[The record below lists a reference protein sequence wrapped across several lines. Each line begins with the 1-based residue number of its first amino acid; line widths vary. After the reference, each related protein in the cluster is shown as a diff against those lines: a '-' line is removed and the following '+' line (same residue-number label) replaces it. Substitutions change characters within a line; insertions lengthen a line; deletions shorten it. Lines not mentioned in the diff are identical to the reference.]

1 MRLQDRMC
9 VLTTMLILLILCFSI
24 NISKLKEAATRS
36 CNMLLDHMT
45 AYEFIG
51 VETDCDI
58 PGLFKPHMGCCPHK
72 QCPVNHFP
80 FHLHSGVADVVA
92 AKICFNNTVIMGGI
106 RNNAGQGLNIVFANG
121 QTGEVLRNNYFN
133 MESTDPKKLLAFLKT
148 LKPGN
153 ILLVASHMDP
163 TPKLTDEIKD
173 AFTALGSTMVKSL
186 KERDNWLFASTYGE
200 TKASRFEKLIQNDMT
215 RNAYGDW
222 PEMGEIIGC
231 FPRITETE

>member
-200 TKASRFEKLIQNDMT
+200 TKASRFEKGLLWDLCRHLVDGQRQPSLLCSKT
-215 RNAYGDW
+215 G
-222 PEMGEIIGC
+222 
-231 FPRITETE
+231 